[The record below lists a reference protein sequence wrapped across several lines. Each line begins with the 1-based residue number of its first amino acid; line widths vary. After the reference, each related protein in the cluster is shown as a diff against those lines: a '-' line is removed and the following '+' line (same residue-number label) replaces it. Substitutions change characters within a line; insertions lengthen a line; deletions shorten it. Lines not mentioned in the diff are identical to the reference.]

1 MSASVRVEG
10 GARLRSTLRKA
21 GANMN
26 DLKDANAKVGQY
38 IASES
43 QPIAPRGKTGK
54 LAGSVRSARQVGR
67 ARILAG
73 SAAVPYAGV
82 IHFGWPQHSITARPW
97 ISTTAQATEPQWL
110 ETYLED
116 VQSVCDTVKGA

>member
-1 MSASVRVEG
+1 MSSTVRVEG

-21 GANMN
+21 GANLG
-26 DLKDANAKVGQY
+26 DLKDANQKVGQY
-38 IASES
+38 IATES
-43 QPIAPRGKTGK
+43 TPIAPRGKTGK

-82 IHFGWPQHSITARPW
+82 IHFGWAAHHIMAQPW

-116 VQSVCDTVKGA
+116 VQSVCDSVKGA